1 MIPKQQ
7 HTYEWMCVFL
17 QQISEMETQ
26 YEVIDMKNIFSVM
39 YEGRGHYAGL
49 HLSFF
54 SPMIVNLQKER
65 ASEVYI
71 FPLIM

>member
-7 HTYEWMCVFL
+7 HTYEWICVFL
-17 QQISEMETQ
+17 LQISEMETQ

-49 HLSFF
+49 HFSFF
-54 SPMIVNLQKER
+54 STMIVLTCRK
-65 ASEVYI
+65 SEPVRCT
-71 FPLIM
+71 FFL